1 MVSTGSTDG
10 VGWVM
15 EFNTLAAPGTTY
27 AAGVTVTG
35 SFPRVGDYELLTQ
48 IGEGGMGVVHLAR
61 ASDGRRVA
69 VKVLRPQVIGDQEA
83 RQRLAREVNSL
94 RLVRSPRVAEIL
106 DADPFGPTPFV
117 VTRYVPGLSLYD
129 HIREEGLL
137 EGTDLWHFARLL
149 AEALVSVHSVG
160 VLHRDVKPS
169 NVLMEG
175 RSPVLIDFGLARL
188 SEDPRL
194 THTGWLLGT
203 PGYLAP
209 ELLYGDEATPAADV
223 HAWAATVVFAATGR
237 SPYGKGPTMAVL
249 DRVRLG
255 DYDLTGVPANLRDLI
270 AAGLS
275 TEPTDRPT
283 MSAILASLSGAAPAA
298 EPFTMPITARPRS
311 TAGAAAV
318 APTNPPT
325 PATPPADPPTA
336 RLPATT
342 VAHPVVAAQP
352 VRSSGQRRLLLTGL
366 TLLVAAMVGFAPYFG
381 TFLVT
386 VAMLLL
392 RTASITG
399 ERHVLRR
406 NIRGQARWY
415 DGLQTSF
422 ATPLYLVIALFGTVA
437 LAAWGI
443 LAAVAAGAI
452 AHVAGLTER
461 PGLLVMGLV
470 FAIAIWWGP
479 GSTRLRATTRTLVWR
494 ASRGGWPTWTAAAF
508 MILCAGVLAWTLLG
522 RGPTWS
528 PGLQA
533 PWATGF
539 LADVLAYL

>member
-1 MVSTGSTDG
+1 
-10 VGWVM
+10 M

-318 APTNPPT
+318 VLPGGAHRHQPGGLQLR
-325 PATPPADPPTA
+325 PAMRQRMLDGLVLADRAVEHHALAGVLRGA
-336 RLPATT
+336 R
-342 VAHPVVAAQP
+342 
-352 VRSSGQRRLLLTGL
+352 QRRLAQAHGLGGDEDALGVHAVQDVLEAPAFLANAVLLGNL
-366 TLLVAAMVGFAPYFG
+366 EVHEEQLVGV
-381 TFLVT
+381 
-386 VAMLLL
+386 
-392 RTASITG
+392 
-399 ERHVLRR
+399 
-406 NIRGQARWY
+406 
-415 DGLQTSF
+415 D
-422 ATPLYLVIALFGTVA
+422 A
-437 LAAWGI
+437 LAAHLLD
-443 LAAVAAGAI
+443 LAHRDALAV
-452 AHVAGLTER
+452 E
-461 PGLLVMGLV
+461 
-470 FAIAIWWGP
+470 
-479 GSTRLRATTRTLVWR
+479 
-494 ASRGGWPTWTAAAF
+494 
-508 MILCAGVLAWTLLG
+508 AGVEQREPLRGRAHLVQRRGARQQQHQVGYLSGGDPHLLAV
-522 RGPTWS
+522 
-528 PGLQA
+528 
-533 PWATGF
+533 
-539 LADVLAYL
+539 D